1 MYALGRKRRTQMD
14 SSYKFLLGVY
24 IAIACLILMWIG
36 TICTKNHDQP
46 TPIIHNQIP
55 IGYNLGKVGKDS
67 VLTIKGQF
75 VRQVGDRVYVKV
87 K

>member
-1 MYALGRKRRTQMD
+1 MGKDIKGIFSFVVTIATTCL
-14 SSYKFLLGVY
+14 LLGYV
-24 IAIACLILMWIG
+24 IQDK
-36 TICTKNHDQP
+36 TKQEPP
-46 TPIIHNQIP
+46 TTPPKIRAVP

>member
-1 MYALGRKRRTQMD
+1 MD
-14 SSYKFLLGVY
+14 SSYKLLLGIY
-24 IAIACLILMWIG
+24 IAIGFLILMWIG
-36 TICTKNHDQP
+36 KISTKNHSQP
-46 TPIIHNQIP
+46 KTIINNQIP

>member
-1 MYALGRKRRTQMD
+1 MEKKHFIIYVISVLAICFASAFIDELFPEPVAKVTIEKRP
-14 SSYKFLLGVY
+14 F
-24 IAIACLILMWIG
+24 
-36 TICTKNHDQP
+36 
-46 TPIIHNQIP
+46 NQIP

-75 VRQVGDRVYVKV
+75 VRQVGDRVMVKV

>member
-1 MYALGRKRRTQMD
+1 MYKIVYNPFG
-14 SSYKFLLGVY
+14 FLIIVLSVIWVLVY
-24 IAIACLILMWIG
+24 CSIPNEKPKP
-36 TICTKNHDQP
+36 TP

-75 VRQVGDRVYVKV
+75 VRQVGDRVMIKV

>member
-1 MYALGRKRRTQMD
+1 MD
-14 SSYKFLLGVY
+14 KIVY
-24 IAIACLILMWIG
+24 NHFGFLILVLSAIWISVYCS
-36 TICTKNHDQP
+36 IPNEKQKP
-46 TPIIHNQIP
+46 KPIIHNQIP
-55 IGYNLGKVGKDS
+55 IGYNIGKVGKDS

>member
-1 MYALGRKRRTQMD
+1 MIPNEKQ
-14 SSYKFLLGVY
+14 K
-24 IAIACLILMWIG
+24 
-36 TICTKNHDQP
+36 TK
-46 TPIIHNQIP
+46 PIINNQIP

>member
-1 MYALGRKRRTQMD
+1 MEKFAKFVLG
-14 SSYKFLLGVY
+14 SY
-24 IAIACLILMWIG
+24 IAVALFIWLSMP
-36 TICTKNHDQP
+36 TFCTKNHDQQ

-55 IGYNLGKVGKDS
+55 IGYNIGKVGKDS

-75 VRQVGDRVYVKV
+75 VRQVGDRVMIKV

>member
-1 MYALGRKRRTQMD
+1 MKYNQFG
-14 SSYKFLLGVY
+14 FLIILLSLIWISVY
-24 IAIACLILMWIG
+24 CSIPDEKQK
-36 TICTKNHDQP
+36 TK
-46 TPIIHNQIP
+46 PIINNQIP
-55 IGYNLGKVGKDS
+55 IGYNLGQVGKDS